1 MTVDSQH
8 ITLTT
13 HPLYPACQPVASVPA
28 HLPPIHTHTH
38 SRIVQRSS
46 YLNSGYGSDFK
57 YREAMSSTSI
67 VGAGMMSAGMAA
79 VGAMFAFSPLRNI
92 AKK

>member
-1 MTVDSQH
+1 MPVVCILWQCSPSFIPD
-8 ITLTT
+8 
-13 HPLYPACQPVASVPA
+13 CQPVLLLSP
-28 HLPPIHTHTH
+28 LPSIPTPNN

-57 YREAMSSTSI
+57 YREAMSSPS
-67 VGAGMMSAGMAA
+67 VLGAGAMSAGMAA
-79 VGAMFAFSPLRNI
+79 VGAMFALGPLRNI

>member
-13 HPLYPACQPVASVPA
+13 HPLYPACQPAASVPA
-28 HLPPIHTHTH
+28 PLRPIHTH

-57 YREAMSSTSI
+57 YREAMSSPSI
-67 VGAGMMSAGMAA
+67 VGASAMSAGIAA
-79 VGAMFAFSPLRNI
+79 VGAMFALSPLRNI